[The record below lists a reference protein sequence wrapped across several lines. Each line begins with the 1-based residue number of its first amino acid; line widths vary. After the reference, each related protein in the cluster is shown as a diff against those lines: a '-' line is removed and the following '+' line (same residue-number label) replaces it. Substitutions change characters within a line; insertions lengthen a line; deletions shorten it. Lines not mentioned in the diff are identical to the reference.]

1 MYIQFLFISWNI
13 DPEIFRIGGF
23 ALRYYSLMFLAA
35 FYFSYKILSKI
46 YTKENVPLILLN
58 KLFLYVFVG
67 TVAGARL
74 GHCLF
79 YEFDYY
85 RHHLLEIIL
94 PFRITAKGQFE
105 LTGYQGLASHGGA
118 IGILIAVWLY
128 CKKYKIS
135 FLWVL
140 DRLVIVV
147 AIAGMFIRIGNFF
160 NSEIIGKQTNLP
172 WAVVFERVDL
182 IPRHPAQLYEAFC
195 YLLIFF
201 TVWIIYNKRWR
212 QLKKG
217 FLFGLFLVLLFS
229 VRFMIEFVKEN
240 QERFENRLLINMGQI
255 LSIPF
260 ILIGLYFI
268 FRKPTVKP
276 MPGLE

>member
-128 CKKYKIS
+128 CKKYKFS

-217 FLFGLFLVLLFS
+217 FLFGLFLVILFS

-260 ILIGLYFI
+260 ILTGLYFI
-268 FRKPTVKP
+268 FKKPTVKP